1 MTISTE
7 RMKEIKKIK
16 DKDIDYSDIPETD
29 DSFWTSS
36 ELNMPVSKDR
46 ITIRIDYDVLKW
58 LKSGGKGYQS
68 RINAI
73 LRQYMDAHN

>member
-1 MTISTE
+1 MTTSTE

-29 DSFWTSS
+29 DSFWATS

-46 ITIRIDYDVLKW
+46 ITIRIDYDVLQW